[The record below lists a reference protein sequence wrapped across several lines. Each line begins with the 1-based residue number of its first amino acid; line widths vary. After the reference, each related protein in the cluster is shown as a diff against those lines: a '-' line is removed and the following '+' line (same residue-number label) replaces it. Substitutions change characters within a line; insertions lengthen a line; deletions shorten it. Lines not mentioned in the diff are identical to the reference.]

1 MAAQT
6 EIKGRETMWNYCHLV
21 EKVDTDVLK
30 GEKKTN
36 LGFVDLDLF
45 CFDLISFGVLISSFT
60 FTSFKKL

>member
-1 MAAQT
+1 
-6 EIKGRETMWNYCHLV
+6 MWNYCHLV